1 MAFAVDYGANLI
13 YIDKNESQIQHRC
26 FSWVVS
32 MNLKKWFVLATMAF
46 ALAACGDDSSTGG
59 GSGNGDNPENPES
72 SGSQDPSNLSSSIEW
87 ILPNDPSK
95 LWTGEGTEANP
106 YELKNEED
114 ILTLANEVNNQAVN
128 FNGVAFKLTADVSLS
143 KNWTPIGCVKGQ
155 SNRTFGG
162 IFDGGD
168 HTIKGLSIDDT
179 ASFSGLF
186 GYISGAKIKNVK
198 VDGASIKAGSYVGI
212 LFGKAENAEIANVSV
227 SGTLQGAD
235 FVGGLGGS
243 ISKGNVETAS
253 VSGTVSGTGTVGGV
267 IATAISS
274 TIKSAN
280 NGAAVT
286 GKTTVAGCVATLSM
300 KSSVEL
306 CVNKG
311 NIAGT
316 QDVAGIVAKASE
328 ATVKQSGNEGAI
340 TGEDN
345 NMSSVGGVVAVG
357 SNSAVL
363 EQVYNV
369 GAVTAKTAIGV
380 GGIAGKFVTD
390 ASMKNAFNQGQ
401 ITAEGST
408 NVGGL
413 VGKAET
419 CKITAAYNAGVVSPI
434 ANAGSVAG
442 AHLSTSETTS
452 VYYDAAT
459 KVAPVAE
466 LGEASE
472 AMKTADFL
480 ALLNADEDVW
490 AMDGG
495 KYAGFP
501 FFTWMN

>member
-1 MAFAVDYGANLI
+1 MT
-13 YIDKNESQIQHRC
+13 
-26 FSWVVS
+26 
-32 MNLKKWFVLATMAF
+32 LKKWFLLATMAF
-46 ALAACGDDSSTGG
+46 ALAACGDDSSTGAKP
-59 GSGNGDNPENPES
+59 SSGDNPDNPGS
-72 SGSQDPSNLSSSIEW
+72 SGSQDPNNPSSSDIEW

-95 LWTGEGTEANP
+95 LWTGEGTEASP

-128 FNGVAFKLTADVSLS
+128 FNGVVFKLTADVSLS
-143 KNWTPIGCVKGQ
+143 KKWTPIGCVKGQ

-162 IFDGGD
+162 TFDGAD

-179 ASFSGLF
+179 ASYAGLF
-186 GYISGAKIKNVK
+186 GYVSGATIKNVK
-198 VDGASIKAGSYVGI
+198 LDGVSIKAGSYVGM
-212 LFGKAENAEIANVSV
+212 LFGKAENATIANVSV

-243 ISKGNVETAS
+243 ISKGNVETAA
-253 VSGTVSGTGTVGGV
+253 VSGTVSGTGTVSGV
-267 IATAISS
+267 VATAITS
-274 TIKSAN
+274 TIKGAN

-286 GKTTVAGCVATLSM
+286 GKTTVAGIVATLSM

-316 QDVAGIVAKASE
+316 QDVAGVVAKASE
-328 ATVKQSGNEGAI
+328 TTVKQSGNEGAV

-369 GAVTAKTAIGV
+369 GAVTAKTVLGV
-380 GGIAGKFVTD
+380 GGIAGKFVTG
-390 ASMKNAFNQGQ
+390 ASMKNAFNQGV
-401 ITAEGST
+401 ITAENTT

-413 VGKAET
+413 IGKSED
-419 CKITAAYNAGVVSPI
+419 CSVMGAYNAGVVPAI
-434 ANAGSVAG
+434 ANAGSVVG
-442 AHLSTSETTS
+442 AHLSSSVMTS

-459 KVAPVAE
+459 KVAPTEA
-466 LGEASE
+466 GEASE
-472 AMKTADFL
+472 AMKSAEFL
-480 ALLNADEDVW
+480 AALNAVENVW

-501 FFTWMN
+501 YFTWMN